1 VSESQGWGGPGSAP
15 DDDGWGTPS
24 LYGKGLITIEPRMF
38 TEINPVPSVAMP
50 AWQQQTEAQ
59 ADAQV
64 QADARARAADQARAD
79 DWGAPTHHGP
89 RRLRP
94 RDLPLPEPA
103 PTSAPA
109 PVQVRDEP
117 AHRAADDLAE
127 ESSEEDSSNR
137 GLLASSRTM
146 AIASLASRITGFLR
160 TVVIVAALGA
170 GAVSDSYNSANSFPN
185 MVYELLLGG
194 VLSSVLIPLLVNAQ
208 ERDSDRG
215 KAYTQRLLSIATAL
229 LGITTLLAVAAA
241 PLLARAFADPSNR
254 SLTSTFATLLLP
266 EIFFYG
272 LGAMFTA
279 ILNIRGVYGPGAWA
293 PVLNNMITIVA
304 VGIFLIMPG
313 PKTLTAATIT
323 TPQILVIGIGT
334 TLGIVAQA
342 TILIPALRRTGFR
355 WQWRFRAA
363 PNEKGRMKEAGTLVG
378 WVLGYVVASQVGV
391 SVILKV
397 ALNLG
402 HGPYTE
408 FTNAD
413 LLFQVPYGVLG
424 VSLLTGL
431 MPRMSRAA
439 SRGDNQSVIGD
450 LALGARLSAIGLLPI
465 TALLIALGPSF
476 TLVIFQGRTSQ
487 AEARLI
493 GTSLAMAA
501 FGLLPFALV
510 MLQLRVFYAMRD
522 ARTPTLINIAMVAT
536 KVVLVLLSSRVL
548 HGAAAVEALNV
559 STSISYVVGAVAGHL
574 LLTRRFG
581 RLGFAAVA
589 VMAARVALAAVVGGV
604 AAYVVVLGSHSL
616 IGTGRTAA
624 AAALVVGAV
633 FGFAVFGA
641 VASRLRIPELEQ
653 LTDAIK
659 RRAGR

>member
-1 VSESQGWGGPGSAP
+1 VSEPPAGPDGAASDWSQ
-15 DDDGWGTPS
+15 PS
-24 LYGKGLITIEPRMF
+24 LYGQGLVTIEPRTF
-38 TEINPVPSVAMP
+38 TEINPVPSIAMP
-50 AWQQQTEAQ
+50 AWQQLTDSEA
-59 ADAQV
+59 AGS
-64 QADARARAADQARAD
+64 AADVQ
-79 DWGAPTHHGP
+79 WGAPTHFGP

-94 RDLPLPEPA
+94 RPDSGDLAQPGEMV
-103 PTSAPA
+103 APA
-109 PVQVRDEP
+109 RRDGAAP
-117 AHRAADDLAE
+117 ADE
-127 ESSEEDSSNR
+127 TTNR
-137 GLLASSRTM
+137 SLLASSRTM
-146 AIASLASRITGFLR
+146 AIASLASRVTGFLR

-170 GAVSDSYNSANSFPN
+170 NAVSDSYNSANSFPN

-208 ERDSDRG
+208 ERDTDRG
-215 KAYTQRLLSIATAL
+215 QAYTQRLLSIAVTS

-304 VGIFLIMPG
+304 VGVFLTLPG
-313 PKTLTAATIT
+313 PKTLSAGTIT
-323 TPQILVIGIGT
+323 TAQILVIGIGT
-334 TLGIVAQA
+334 TLGIVAQSLV
-342 TILIPALRRTGFR
+342 LIPALRRTGFR
-355 WQWRFRAA
+355 WQWRFRAT

-378 WVLGYVVASQVGV
+378 WVLGYVVASQIGV

-439 SRGDNQSVIGD
+439 ARGENRAVISD
-450 LALGARLSAIGLLPI
+450 LGLGARLSAIGLLPI
-465 TALLIALGPSF
+465 TAGLIALGPSF
-476 TLVIFQGRTSQ
+476 TLVIFQGRLTQ
-487 AEARLI
+487 PEARLI
-493 GTSLAMAA
+493 GTSLAWSA

-536 KVVLVLLSSRVL
+536 KVLLVLISTKAL
-548 HGAAAVEALNV
+548 HGDAAVEALNV
-559 STSISYVVGAVAGHL
+559 STSLSYVVGAVAGHL
-574 LLTRRFG
+574 LLARRFG
-581 RLGFAAVA
+581 HLSFNPVIITT
-589 VMAARVALAAVVGGV
+589 ARVALASLAGGV
-604 AAYVVVLGSHSL
+604 AAYVIVFGAHHLV
-616 IGTGRTAA
+616 GTGRTAA
-624 AAALVVGAV
+624 AIALVLGAIVGLAAFTV
-633 FGFAVFGA
+633 LALQ
-641 VASRLRIPELEQ
+641 LRIPEI
-653 LTDAIK
+653 DAAAAAL
-659 RRAGR
+659 RRRRSRSN